1 MRLGLQVNQFT
12 GAGGTAAIG
21 SDFARIATEAETAGF
36 SSFWVMDHFFQI
48 GILGP
53 ADDPMLEGYT
63 ALGFAAAVTSTIQ
76 LGTMMTGVHHRYPGI
91 LIKTVT
97 TLDVLSGGRAY
108 LGLGAGWNERESA
121 GLGVPFPST
130 AERFSRLEETLMI
143 AKQMWSGSTE
153 PFQGSHYAL
162 AETLCRP
169 LPLSRPHP
177 PIMVGGGGEQKTL
190 RLVARYADAC
200 NLFAFDL
207 EQVRHKLDVLRQH
220 CEAEG
225 RDYDAIEKT
234 TLGLPP
240 VSRDGTEGT
249 ISINEAV
256 ERIGALA
263 ELGIEHHMIGRPSS
277 DEAFDLL
284 ATELLPRVQ
293 SIAVAAS

>member
-1 MRLGLQVNQFT
+1 
-12 GAGGTAAIG
+12 
-21 SDFARIATEAETAGF
+21 
-36 SSFWVMDHFFQI
+36 
-48 GILGP
+48 
-53 ADDPMLEGYT
+53 
-63 ALGFAAAVTSTIQ
+63 
-76 LGTMMTGVHHRYPGI
+76 
-91 LIKTVT
+91 
-97 TLDVLSGGRAY
+97 
-108 LGLGAGWNERESA
+108 
-121 GLGVPFPST
+121 
-130 AERFSRLEETLMI
+130 
-143 AKQMWSGSTE
+143 
-153 PFQGSHYAL
+153 L

-207 EQVRHKLDVLRQH
+207 EQVRQKLDVLRRR
-220 CEAEG
+220 CEEEG